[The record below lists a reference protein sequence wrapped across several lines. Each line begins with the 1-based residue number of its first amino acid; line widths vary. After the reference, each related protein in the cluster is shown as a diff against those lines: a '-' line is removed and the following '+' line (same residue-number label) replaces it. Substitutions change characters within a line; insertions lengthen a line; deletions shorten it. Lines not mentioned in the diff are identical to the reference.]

1 MEHLEELL
9 TIGWAAAQHRGEARW
24 KGDLVDEYVQI
35 GQGVSLLWLLL
46 QIGNDT
52 GSKRTRP

>member
-9 TIGWAAAQHRGEARW
+9 TIGWAAAQHRGEARC

-35 GQGVSLLWLLL
+35 GQGGLAAMVVAFA
-46 QIGNDT
+46 D
-52 GSKRTRP
+52 RE